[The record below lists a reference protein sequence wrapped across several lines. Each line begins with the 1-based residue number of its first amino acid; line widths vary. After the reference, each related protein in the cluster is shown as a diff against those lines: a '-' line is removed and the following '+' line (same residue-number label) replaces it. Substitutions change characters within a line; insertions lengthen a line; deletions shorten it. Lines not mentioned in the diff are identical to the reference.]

1 MDTTTWI
8 CPNKPFAHDWNGG
21 LSCGCGATRTAADAI
36 TSLLAGWE
44 GWDQSRAAALVEQHR
59 TEVLRD
65 NTPEPMPDDFFQP
78 GHTYKHEAWTFRCDT
93 ITTHPETGERTV
105 LGWFR
110 FRNDTW
116 RSLSCGEAEWAE
128 GVWTDIT

>member
-44 GWDQSRAAALVEQHR
+44 GWDQARAAALVEQHR
-59 TEVLRD
+59 AEVLRKEGQASRVEIQQQID
-65 NTPEPMPDDFFQP
+65 
-78 GHTYKHEAWTFRCDT
+78 HA
-93 ITTHPETGERTV
+93 RTELASV
-105 LGWFR
+105 KK
-110 FRNDTW
+110 D
-116 RSLSCGEAEWAE
+116 LSRLQTRLSSG
-128 GVWTDIT
+128 GTR

>member
-59 TEVLRD
+59 LQALRED
-65 NTPEPMPDDFFQP
+65 GTSRARLQEQLDRVKAELAAIKEELADL
-78 GHTYKHEAWTFRCDT
+78 TA
-93 ITTHPETGERTV
+93 TTAGPR
-105 LGWFR
+105 
-110 FRNDTW
+110 
-116 RSLSCGEAEWAE
+116 
-128 GVWTDIT
+128 